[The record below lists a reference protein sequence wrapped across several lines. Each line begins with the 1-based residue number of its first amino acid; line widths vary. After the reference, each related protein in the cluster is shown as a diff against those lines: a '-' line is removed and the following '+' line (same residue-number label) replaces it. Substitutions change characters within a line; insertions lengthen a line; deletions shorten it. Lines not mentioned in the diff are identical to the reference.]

1 MHLDEQIYVQANEE
15 NAQLTD
21 EQISTEVGEFT
32 LVRRVQATARRRYD
46 KVCVSSDIT
55 SEKEREQ
62 DMCQRRVFRRAGL
75 RVSPIGK
82 IGSVALGCCLNG
94 VCMRD

>member
-15 NAQLTD
+15 NPQLTD

-62 DMCQRRVFRRAGL
+62 DMCQRRV
-75 RVSPIGK
+75 
-82 IGSVALGCCLNG
+82 LGE
-94 VCMRD
+94 RDFVFLPLGR